1 MSNYYKYQ
9 KRDEPQLLDWDGVT
23 KTLSDKVMKPI
34 EDERKAK
41 GQAAKLAQELGD
53 YESKITKGA
62 KGVKNQNEFF
72 GSSIQLIGKVNADL
86 ANAYKQGKGEIS
98 AQEYNIQAQSLKS
111 QYELFKNYQTK
122 YLDRYEEYIKNVSEN
137 GNIQNAFA
145 ESVEGFGDLKNL
157 KLEYKDGRLVLQR
170 FDDLGDR
177 TGEGQSIESLIGLTS
192 FENSKFDNKAI
203 NDAKKTLTSVYQDTF
218 GNTTV
223 SDPTQNPT
231 FDEALEGQVEAM
243 LNGDH
248 QIVEYL
254 MGPGGYNKIE
264 TFKDFDPSQTGVI
277 YMNTNDNGVP
287 QIVPEQRDTIIA
299 AARET
304 LKNQLLGLM
313 PRKETTKTESKGS
326 KPTAKEVGASNTI
339 KILNDLV
346 TSSDLNEAGT
356 AANAIVQQNNSIR
369 AIDPVVSNGKVVKY
383 KINVNGSNVDIDVQ
397 GKNSQEIIKDIY
409 NLTDKSGAGSANI
422 GINFDTAWKGS
433 KISSKDAA
441 DFTTTEAFSF
451 SPTAEDYS
459 DLRMDAT
466 NTKNQYKGDI
476 NSDLGYWSQ
485 SKVDLNKSMKHY
497 WKTITDQGSNLPNFL
512 YQTAEITDFNGGVK
526 VKSKNKRMPID
537 FAVPT
542 LGSPQ
547 DNADLTSSLR
557 EALFNLQ
564 QENPQLKGAPEYND
578 YFYEKVKEI
587 LNNKNP
593 NAFTAW
599 AAFGDNS
606 QLDK

>member
-170 FDDLGDR
+170 FDDLGGR

-231 FDEALEGQVEAM
+231 FEEALDGQVEAM

-248 QIVEYL
+248 QIVEFL
-254 MGPGGYNKIE
+254 MGPGNYNKIE

-287 QIVPEQRDTIIA
+287 QIVPEQRDALITA
-299 AARET
+299 AQDELRR
-304 LKNQLLGLM
+304 QLLGLM
-313 PRKETTKTESKGS
+313 PRRETKKNVPAGNQTQRNQVSANKDFLINVNNLLTGASTAESSLAAISNLTSADDIDYVEKNGEVTAYVFSNFNDGKTTQTIELFDGNRKKSTQEVAEEFYNIYSNDKSGKTKTGRGGFSNAWNKSKLS
-326 KPTAKEVGASNTI
+326 STDTYTAATEDVLKMDQGNRRQDL
-339 KILNDLV
+339 KINI
-346 TSSDLNEAGT
+346 AGT
-356 AANAIVQQNNSIR
+356 AIAVPPNEYLQKKPGDYVGLYNASFKSKSKAGYVPKMYQGQAN
-369 AIDPVVSNGKVVKY
+369 
-383 KINVNGSNVDIDVQ
+383 
-397 GKNSQEIIKDIY
+397 IKD
-409 NLTDKSGAGSANI
+409 SGNDIKITLGKRTK
-422 GINFDTAWKGS
+422 FRHDPL
-433 KISSKDAA
+433 KISIPKNISDSEHILVQ
-441 DFTTTEAFSF
+441 EAIQNVLWDNPNIKKS
-451 SPTAEDYS
+451 AELLGLLDEEV
-459 DLRMDAT
+459 DNLIPN
-466 NTKNQYKGDI
+466 NT
-476 NSDLGYWSQ
+476 
-485 SKVDLNKSMKHY
+485 
-497 WKTITDQGSNLPNFL
+497 
-512 YQTAEITDFNGGVK
+512 
-526 VKSKNKRMPID
+526 ID
-537 FAVPT
+537 F
-542 LGSPQ
+542 Q
-547 DNADLTSSLR
+547 
-557 EALFNLQ
+557 
-564 QENPQLKGAPEYND
+564 
-578 YFYEKVKEI
+578 
-587 LNNKNP
+587 
-593 NAFTAW
+593 
-599 AAFGDNS
+599 
-606 QLDK
+606 